1 MVFLTELDDSDASE
15 NSEKS
20 WKKRDCRKWLSFLTF
35 LIEGLLFTGIIFG
48 FPNLKVILKRE
59 GIWTS
64 PQETEKK
71 IIWNIRSSWFLINL
85 KDSRKYELVTTIA
98 IKSGNVLSLPLGI
111 ILDRVGTFH
120 CRICCQILITI
131 GLILLIFTI
140 YNPYLLFGSIPLLAA
155 GGFTL
160 LRKVQFLFYC

>member
-1 MVFLTELDDSDASE
+1 MVFLTELEESDASE

-71 IIWNIRSSWFLINL
+71 II
-85 KDSRKYELVTTIA
+85 
-98 IKSGNVLSLPLGI
+98 
-111 ILDRVGTFH
+111 
-120 CRICCQILITI
+120 
-131 GLILLIFTI
+131 
-140 YNPYLLFGSIPLLAA
+140 
-155 GGFTL
+155 
-160 LRKVQFLFYC
+160 

>member
-1 MVFLTELDDSDASE
+1 MVFLTEFEESDGSE

-20 WKKRDCRKWLSFLTF
+20 SKNRDWRKWISFCTF

-71 IIWNIRSSWFLINL
+71 NHL
-85 KDSRKYELVTTIA
+85 KYKT
-98 IKSGNVLSLPLGI
+98 
-111 ILDRVGTFH
+111 
-120 CRICCQILITI
+120 
-131 GLILLIFTI
+131 
-140 YNPYLLFGSIPLLAA
+140 
-155 GGFTL
+155 
-160 LRKVQFLFYC
+160 